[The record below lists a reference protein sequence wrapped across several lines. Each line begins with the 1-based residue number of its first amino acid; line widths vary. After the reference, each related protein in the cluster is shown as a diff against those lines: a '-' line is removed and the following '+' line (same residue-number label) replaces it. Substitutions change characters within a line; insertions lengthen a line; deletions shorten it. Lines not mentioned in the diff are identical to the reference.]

1 MRPERAPDLFFR
13 KIASKLLL
21 AMKKSKSGA
30 FSAVA

>member
-1 MRPERAPDLFFR
+1 MCPEKAPDLFFH
-13 KIASKLLL
+13 KIASKSLL